1 MNGCAAGAGDRG
13 VVSLQETRVLPAASA
28 TQEAVGQLR
37 AAVAAL
43 NADPPASSSG
53 IIRIEVVSI
62 KISPVWHV

>member
-1 MNGCAAGAGDRG
+1 
-13 VVSLQETRVLPAASA
+13 VSLQETRVLPAASA
-28 TQEAVGQLR
+28 TQEAVGQLS